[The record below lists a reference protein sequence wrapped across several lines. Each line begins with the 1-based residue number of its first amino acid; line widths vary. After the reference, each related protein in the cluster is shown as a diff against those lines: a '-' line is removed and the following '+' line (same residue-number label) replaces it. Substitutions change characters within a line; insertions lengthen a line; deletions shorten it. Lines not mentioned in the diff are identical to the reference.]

1 MEGSKRQGT
10 RVGLDYL
17 RTASGLSRN
26 PEHFWP
32 KNGIK
37 VEVLQTEARWTAL
50 TMHGQFC
57 PEPCTRNTSAIK
69 SEGDALEMQHS
80 RSQPGDEAESSTN
93 YSEPACEID
102 QEREPRD
109 DGR

>member
-17 RTASGLSRN
+17 RTGSGLSRN

-37 VEVLQTEARWTAL
+37 VEVLQTEVAVDRFNDAR
-50 TMHGQFC
+50 
-57 PEPCTRNTSAIK
+57 AI
-69 SEGDALEMQHS
+69 L
-80 RSQPGDEAESSTN
+80 
-93 YSEPACEID
+93 
-102 QEREPRD
+102 PRTLHEEYQCD
-109 DGR
+109 